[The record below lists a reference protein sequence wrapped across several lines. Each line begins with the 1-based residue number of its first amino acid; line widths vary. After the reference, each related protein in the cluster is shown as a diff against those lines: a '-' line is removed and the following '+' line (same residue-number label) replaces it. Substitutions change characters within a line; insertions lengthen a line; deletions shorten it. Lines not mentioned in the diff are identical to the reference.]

1 MGERRMTTAGH
12 GLDSR
17 FTQGVLALY
26 AVLVGFFLV
35 LPLVL
40 AVILAF
46 SSGNNLQFPPPG
58 FSFQWMHKAAQSEPF
73 QQGLVI
79 SLIVALCSSLISAI
93 AGSAAAVAIN
103 HFRFSGRALMQVFL
117 MSPLSMPGIVVGLAV
132 LFVLPW
138 FGMKPGIVSNVC
150 GHSVIGTPYVAYMVL
165 ASLNNYDM
173 TLDRAAAN
181 LGAGRWRTFKD
192 ITLPLIWPGIA
203 AGTICAFLLSFD
215 NVALSLFLSKGDT
228 LPLRLMQSIQFYA
241 DPSVAAA
248 SVILVFMSFAALPF
262 LQRAFKDT
270 ANVKAL

>member
-1 MGERRMTTAGH
+1 MRRAAS
-12 GLDSR
+12 GLNSS
-17 FTQGVLALY
+17 FTQGALTLY
-26 AVLVGFFLV
+26 AVMVGCFLV

-58 FSFQWMHKAAQSEPF
+58 FSLQWIYKAAHSEPF
-73 QQGLVI
+73 RQGLVV
-79 SLIVALCSSLISAI
+79 SLIVAVGSSLISAI
-93 AGSAAAVAIN
+93 AGTAAAVAIN
-103 HFRFSGRALMQVFL
+103 HFRFFGRAPIQVFL
-117 MSPLSMPGIVVGLAV
+117 MSPLSMPGIVIGLAV

-138 FGMKPGIVSNVC
+138 FGMKPGILSNVC

-181 LGAGRWRTFKD
+181 LGAGRLRTFRD
-192 ITLPLIWPGIA
+192 VTLPLIWPGIA

-215 NVALSLFLSKGDT
+215 NVALSLFLSQGDT

-248 SVILVFMSFAALPF
+248 SVILVVLSFAALPF
-262 LQRAFKDT
+262 LQRAFRDSASLKG
-270 ANVKAL
+270 L

>member
-1 MGERRMTTAGH
+1 MMTAAH
-12 GLDSR
+12 RLSSR
-17 FTQGVLALY
+17 FVQGALVLY
-26 AVLVGFFLV
+26 ALLVGFFLV

-58 FSFQWMHKAAQSEPF
+58 FSLQWIFKAAQSQPF
-73 QQGLVI
+73 QQGLLV
-79 SLIVALCSSLISAI
+79 SLIVAVGSSLISAI
-93 AGSAAAVAIN
+93 AGTAAAIAIN
-103 HFRFSGRALMQVFL
+103 HFRFFGRASIQVVL
-117 MSPLSMPGIVVGLAV
+117 MSPLSMPGIVIGLAV

-138 FGMKPGIVSNVC
+138 FGMRPGILSNIC

-181 LGAGRWRTFKD
+181 LGAGRMRTFRD
-192 ITLPLIWPGIA
+192 VTLPLIWPGIA

-215 NVALSLFLSKGDT
+215 NVALSLFLSQGDT

-248 SVILVFMSFAALPF
+248 SVILVVMSFVALPF
-262 LQRAFKDT
+262 LQRAFKDST
-270 ANVKAL
+270 AVKGL